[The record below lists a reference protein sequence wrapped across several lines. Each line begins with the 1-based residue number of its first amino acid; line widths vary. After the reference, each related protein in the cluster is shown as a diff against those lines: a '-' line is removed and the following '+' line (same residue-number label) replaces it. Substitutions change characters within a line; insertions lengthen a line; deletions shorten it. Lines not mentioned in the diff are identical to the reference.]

1 MSLLV
6 PLTSNYTKASV
17 PLDVILWSFYQKRT
31 ILNKNFICKEDTVWL
46 SYNTLK
52 KREKS
57 LMYRFKFNVTAGYW
71 LEIRN

>member
-31 ILNKNFICKEDTVWL
+31 ILNKNFICKEDSMIVIQHIE
-46 SYNTLK
+46 K
-52 KREKS
+52 KRKE
-57 LMYRFKFNVTAGYW
+57 FNVSV
-71 LEIRN
+71 